1 MAPEMVIMLTQ
12 STSEKK
18 GYSYSVDWWSLGI
31 TMYKLLTGYRPFAP
45 LEAANATSN
54 PEYAMLFQEINYPKT
69 MSPEVINIMTRLLD
83 VNEFSRL
90 GSGPNGHKEIKEHPF
105 FKDIVW
111 NMLEL
116 KHIQPPFVPQSKVL
130 NDTPRFTS
138 FENMLK
144 ELGKD
149 EWLKDKIYKEEQEYF
164 ASW

>member
-1 MAPEMVIMLTQ
+1 
-12 STSEKK
+12 
-18 GYSYSVDWWSLGI
+18 
-31 TMYKLLTGYRPFAP
+31 MYKLLTGYRPFAP